1 MRLVGFVARQPMP
14 SLPET
19 TRAPLPG
26 PPAPGPSGVT
36 LFPILVALVLF
47 AISIGAAVTTWK
59 RGHKLLF
66 FVGFV
71 VPLAWFAGVFLRRP
85 KDGAWV

>member
-1 MRLVGFVARQPMP
+1 MSLAGFVKLQPMP

-19 TRAPLPG
+19 TQAPLPG

-36 LFPILVALVLF
+36 FFPVILALVMLG
-47 AISIGAAVTTWK
+47 ISIAAAVTTWK

-66 FVGFV
+66 AVGFI
-71 VPLAWFAGVFLRRP
+71 VPFAWFAGVFLRRP
-85 KDGAWV
+85 KDGEWL